1 MDFYLTLATV
11 ALSVLTTVSALR
23 RGDDTAGWEWRWRSL
38 DPEERR
44 RIAAAAT
51 STSKAERATLVD
63 PEEVELAAGYRRRRR
78 RRRAYIEM
86 PVVCLLLALA
96 ALTLSGLLPSHYL
109 GLAVA
114 LTAMGNGIVYYLD
127 EHRRK
132 RRRPVT
138 VEPDASG

>member
-1 MDFYLTLATV
+1 MNFYLTLAV
-11 ALSVLTTVSALR
+11 VLLSAFTTFSALR

-63 PEEVELAAGYRRRRR
+63 PEEVELSAGYRRRQE

-86 PVVCLLLALA
+86 PVLCLLLALA
-96 ALTLSGLLPSHYL
+96 ALTLSGFLPSHYL
-109 GLAVA
+109 GLAVT
-114 LTAMGNGIVYYLD
+114 LTAMSNSLVYFAGKYQT
-127 EHRRK
+127 K
-132 RRRPVT
+132 KSRPVA
-138 VEPDASG
+138 VDPDAAA